1 MVPILAQL
9 VLSRC
14 ISHGGTF
21 MIMNT
26 IDYLPQGQDP
36 VSSQHLIGPIF
47 DSTPL
52 LGRNVWQEAFSQ
64 LGAFTESN
72 ADPELSLEQQQYLR
86 DLSVDRFLHA
96 TLEREFVLLET
107 WLRKNRLQPEAEKV
121 TAFLQRKTQLG
132 PIAWIEQQE
141 MLYLWALRNE
151 REELATSILGW
162 RLLCEELADSL
173 LEWSPVSD
181 EDLRRQVLRFWQ
193 GSHGFYP
200 QNRLRI
206 WALRFLE
213 DARAPQVLVW
223 EMAVNQVILETRPE
237 LLIEIQ

>member
-1 MVPILAQL
+1 
-9 VLSRC
+9 
-14 ISHGGTF
+14 
-21 MIMNT
+21 MIMDT
-26 IDYLPQGQDP
+26 IDSLLKGPEP
-36 VSSQHLIGPIF
+36 VSDNHLVGPVF

-52 LGRNVWQEAFSQ
+52 LKRDVWQEAFTQ
-64 LGAFTESN
+64 LDAFAESD
-72 ADPELSLEQQQYLR
+72 ADPGLPLEQQQYLR

-107 WLRKNRLQPEAEKV
+107 WLRKNRQHPEARTV
-121 TAFLQRKTQLG
+121 TAFLQRREQLG
-132 PIAWIEQQE
+132 PITWMEQQE
-141 MLYLWALRNE
+141 ILYVWALRNE

-173 LEWSPVSD
+173 LAWSPEND
-181 EDLRRQVLRFWQ
+181 GDLRGQVIRFWQ
-193 GSHGFYP
+193 DSHGFYP

-213 DARAPQVLVW
+213 DARATQVLVW

-237 LLIEIQ
+237 LLIGTR